1 MITIH
6 KQYILG
12 VKMPIYEYLCQ
23 NCGVKFDVIR
33 PIKEA
38 DAPIACTICGSLS
51 TKRSISVFFA
61 QSSVR
66 IVAGNNSS
74 NCSGCAGGSCSSCGH

>member
-1 MITIH
+1 MIKIY
-6 KQYILG
+6 KRYQSG

-38 DAPIACTICGSLS
+38 DAPITCTICGSLS
-51 TKRSISVFFA
+51 IKRAISVFFA
-61 QSSVR
+61 QSSGK
-66 IVAGNNSS
+66 IVVGNNSS